1 MLTAAAILCPALG
14 VAGCGLKLRPG
25 AGVVTVTITRDF
37 GTQQLQTFTRPVHR
51 AEAATAVTEDAV
63 HGSLFV
69 NGVNQSRPGK
79 AMVYAGDR
87 VWVDLQPTG
96 GQVRAAVGSFPE
108 PFVHGV
114 GGKRLPVTV
123 ECAADVAAAC
133 RRVAGALAA
142 AGIPTASQLL
152 GTGSGQDTLAVLVG
166 TANDVRG
173 SIAAG
178 LIARGPSLSGVFA
191 RFSGGRLELLDQHG
205 RVAGMLGSG
214 SGLIAATADG
224 QSAPVWLITGT
235 DVPGV
240 GEAAG
245 ALTPSRLRNRFA
257 LAIEGSRDVPLPAVG
272 SR

>member
-1 MLTAAAILCPALG
+1 
-14 VAGCGLKLRPG
+14 
-25 AGVVTVTITRDF
+25 VVTVTITRDF

-51 AEAATAVTEDAV
+51 PEPATALTKDAV
-63 HGSLFV
+63 RGSLYV
-69 NGVNQSRPGK
+69 NGVNQSRPSRT
-79 AMVYAGDR
+79 MVYAGDR
-87 VWVDLQPTG
+87 VWVDLQPTS
-96 GQVRAAVGSFPE
+96 GQVRASVGSFPE
-108 PFVHGV
+108 PFAHGFE
-114 GGKRLPVTV
+114 GKRLPVTV
-123 ECAADVAAAC
+123 ECAGDVAAAC
-133 RRVAGALAA
+133 TRVAGALAS

-152 GTGSGQDTLAVLVG
+152 GTGSGQDTLVVLVG

-178 LIARGPSLSGVFA
+178 LIARGPSFSGVFA
-191 RFSGGRLELLDQHG
+191 RFGGGRLELLDRHG
-205 RVAGMLGSG
+205 RVVRTLGAG

-235 DVPGV
+235 DVAGV
-240 GEAAG
+240 NEAAG